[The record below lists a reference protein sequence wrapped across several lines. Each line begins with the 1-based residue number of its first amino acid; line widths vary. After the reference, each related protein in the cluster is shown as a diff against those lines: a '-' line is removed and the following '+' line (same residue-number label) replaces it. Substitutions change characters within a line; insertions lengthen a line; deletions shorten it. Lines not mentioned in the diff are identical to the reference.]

1 MYTDGYHP
9 FAADKGQPLMSK
21 KLPVCPFFVL
31 DSYKLKE
38 DSKLWEMELGLSN
51 LLLKQALLVN

>member
-1 MYTDGYHP
+1 MYT
-9 FAADKGQPLMSK
+9 DKGQPLALMSK
-21 KLPVCPFFVL
+21 KLPVCPFFVF
-31 DSYKLKE
+31 DSNKLKE